1 MAKQQMVPFGT
12 AIGRFFAK
20 YFNFMGR
27 SSRSEFW
34 FAQLFLLIVGV
45 GISLF
50 MLVLP
55 ELYMVLYVTWS
66 LAIIF
71 PVLSLYTR
79 RFRDA
84 GIWPLFFWLPFL
96 LLPVTLGIDIV
107 TEVPVFTILMFLMF
121 LVWSVFTFVV
131 TLLPTKQVAK
141 PVARKRK

>member
-34 FAQLFLLIVGV
+34 FAQLFLLIVGG

-50 MLVLP
+50 MLVP
-55 ELYMVLYVTWS
+55 ELYLVLYIMWS
-66 LAIIF
+66 LAIFF
-71 PVLSLYTR
+71 PTLSLYTR

-107 TEVPVFTILMFLMF
+107 TEVPVFTILMFL
-121 LVWSVFTFVV
+121 VWSVFTFVV

>member
-34 FAQLFLLIVGV
+34 FAMLFLVIVQTG
-45 GISLF
+45 LYMF
-50 MLVLP
+50 LVVP
-55 ELYMVLYVTWS
+55 AVYMVLNMLWG

-84 GIWPLFFWLPFL
+84 GVMPLFFWLPFIAWPL
-96 LLPVTLGIDIV
+96 TLVFDIV
-107 TEVPVFTILMFLMF
+107 TEVPVFTLLMFLGWF
-121 LVWSVFTFVV
+121 VLSFVV

>member
-50 MLVLP
+50 MLVP
-55 ELYMVLYVTWS
+55 ELYLVLYIMWS
-66 LAIIF
+66 LAIFF
-71 PVLSLYTR
+71 PTLSLYTR

-84 GIWPLFFWLPFL
+84 GIWPLFFWLPFIAW
-96 LLPVTLGIDIV
+96 PGTLVFDIV
-107 TEVPVFTILMFLMF
+107 TEVPVFTILMF

>member
-34 FAQLFLLIVGV
+34 FAQLFLLIVGF

-50 MLVLP
+50 VLVP
-55 ELYMVLYVTWS
+55 ELYGVLYVMWS
-66 LAIIF
+66 LAIFF
-71 PVLSLYTR
+71 PTLSLYTR

-96 LLPVTLGIDIV
+96 LLPVTLVFDFL
-107 TEVPVFTILMFLMF
+107 TEAFVCTILMF